1 MRVPASDPGAHQFLL
16 ALEHSQCCFVGL
28 AVLPAGVPV
37 SRLLREVVAFPSVEQ
52 PVLWAGRLTLDAAL
66 GSCREGKG
74 LSVSKCAWS
83 PLCPLAFPQLLP
95 SVWTPVPF
103 GGSADVT
110 VPRGGVPDEMNR
122 KVISLL
128 SWGTAEGQTQAKVS
142 PLTLGTQT
150 RKGTKAT
157 SP

>member
-1 MRVPASDPGAHQFLL
+1 MRVLASDPGAHQFLL
-16 ALEHSQCCFVGL
+16 ALDHSQCCFVGL

-37 SRLLREVVAFPSVEQ
+37 SRLLGEVVAFPSVEQ
-52 PVLWAGRLTLDAAL
+52 PVLWAGRLTLDTTL

-103 GGSADVT
+103 GDSADVT
-110 VPRGGVPDEMNR
+110 VPQGGVPDEMNS
-122 KVISLL
+122 KVVSVL

-150 RKGTKAT
+150 RRDPKAT

>member
-16 ALEHSQCCFVGL
+16 ALDHSQCCFVGL

-103 GGSADVT
+103 GGSADIT

-122 KVISLL
+122 KVVSLL

-150 RKGTKAT
+150 RKDPKAT